1 MPIINKLIFAG
12 KVVTIMTL
20 ITRMSIR
27 LMVITTMT
35 ARMME

>member
-1 MPIINKLIFAG
+1 MSIINKLSFAG
-12 KVVTIMTL
+12 KDDIIMTL

-27 LMVITTMT
+27 LMVITTIT